1 MISTKVLI
9 RCVIVLLGVLLSL
22 LYSNSISTQRLRE
35 EIRFIAGYRNTYD
48 FSIDYFAAHPHNW
61 RSYLKDYAGK
71 PRIHYLEIGVFEGS
85 SFVWVLEN
93 ILTDPSA
100 KATAIDPFFADGEE
114 KFRENLKSSGYE
126 NKATVIRGFSYDE
139 LPKPPKPR
147 LI

>member
-1 MISTKVLI
+1 MSTKVLI
-9 RCVIVLLGVLLSL
+9 RCVIVLLVVLLSL
-22 LYSNSISTQRLRE
+22 LYGNSISVQRLRE

-48 FSIDYFAAHPHNW
+48 FSIDYFAAHADNW
-61 RSYLKDYAGK
+61 RAYLKDYTGK
-71 PRIHYLEIGVFEGS
+71 PRIQYLEVGVFEGS

-100 KATAIDPFFADGEE
+100 RATAIDPFFAGAEE
-114 KFRENLKSSGYE
+114 KFRKNLKSSGYE

-139 LPKPPKPR
+139 LPKLPKPR